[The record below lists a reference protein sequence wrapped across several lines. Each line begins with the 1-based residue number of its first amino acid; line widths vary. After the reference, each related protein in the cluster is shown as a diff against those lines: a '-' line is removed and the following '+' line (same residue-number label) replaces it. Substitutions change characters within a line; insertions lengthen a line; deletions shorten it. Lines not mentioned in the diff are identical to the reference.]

1 MKPTNLI
8 SAFQGLKAFN
18 ECKDS
23 EQKVVAPYKISGN
36 EATVLGSFCDLLN
49 KYDCPFAVFDGYY
62 IGYSINQ
69 ISKEFDLLRFS
80 EDLIINIELK
90 QELNLSYEEKIEK
103 ILKQQSKNFYYLKA
117 LQKNIFIFTYVEND
131 GLYEYANLLNETKKI
146 SCEELIDIL
155 KNQNFDININ
165 PDKLFIPSNYLVSP
179 FNSTE
184 RFLDGEYFLTGSQEE
199 IKNELLKKITS
210 DYVMYCITADAG
222 TGKTLL
228 LYDIA
233 KTISESNKTIL
244 IHCGKLNE
252 GHELLRDKF
261 DWNIYSIRNIKAPTI
276 DRYID
281 DTVKAIF
288 IDESQRIRTDQL
300 EMIIGKS
307 KELKIPI
314 VFSYDTKQYLSEGE
328 SKNIYEYIKTNY
340 PEINIYKK
348 SLTNKIRTNKNIS
361 SFITNLIQIGKSN
374 SYLDYSDIT
383 IEYFENINDIKRYI
397 HYLEKRDDWK
407 CITYT
412 SSQYSRESIDVLAS
426 LSDFKAH
433 DVIGQEF
440 KKVVFVMDDNFRY
453 DDSGKLQYR
462 KCYYSLPGMF
472 YQIITR
478 VINEMKII
486 VFNNKSLYYKLLQI
500 KSLDKNNE

>member
-222 TGKTLL
+222 KTLL

-328 SKNIYEYIKTNY
+328 SKNINEYIKTNY

>member
-23 EQKVVAPYKISGN
+23 EQKVVAPYKISDN

-117 LQKNIFIFTYVEND
+117 LQKNIFTYVEND

-155 KNQNFDININ
+155 KNQNFDINID

-440 KKVVFVMDDNFRY
+440 KKVVFVIDDNFRY

-486 VFNNKSLYYKLLQI
+486 VFK
-500 KSLDKNNE
+500 

>member
-23 EQKVVAPYKISGN
+23 DQKEVAPYKISVN

-49 KYDCPFAVFDGYY
+49 KYDCPFDVFDGYY

-80 EDLIINIELK
+80 EDLVINIELK
-90 QELNLSYEEKIEK
+90 QELNLSDKEKIEK

-117 LQKNIFIFTYVEND
+117 LQKSVFICTCVENN
-131 GLYEYANLLNETKKI
+131 GLYEYDNLLNETKKI

-155 KNQNFDININ
+155 KNQNFDINID

-199 IKNELLKKITS
+199 IKNELIKKITS

-261 DWNIYSIRNIKAPTI
+261 NWNICAIKGIQAQTI

-281 DTVKAIF
+281 DTVTAIF
-288 IDESQRIRTDQL
+288 IDESQRIRTHQL

-340 PEINIYKK
+340 PEISIYMK

-374 SYLDYSDIT
+374 SYLNYSDIT
-383 IEYFENINDIKRYI
+383 IEYFENLNDIRRYI
-397 HYLEKRDDWK
+397 EYLEENEWK
-407 CITYT
+407 FITYT
-412 SSQYSRESIDVLAS
+412 SSQYQREPIDTLAS

-462 KCYYSLPGMF
+462 KCFYSLPGMF

>member
-1 MKPTNLI
+1 M
-8 SAFQGLKAFN
+8 
-18 ECKDS
+18 
-23 EQKVVAPYKISGN
+23 
-36 EATVLGSFCDLLN
+36 
-49 KYDCPFAVFDGYY
+49 
-62 IGYSINQ
+62 
-69 ISKEFDLLRFS
+69 
-80 EDLIINIELK
+80 
-90 QELNLSYEEKIEK
+90 
-103 ILKQQSKNFYYLKA
+103 
-117 LQKNIFIFTYVEND
+117 
-131 GLYEYANLLNETKKI
+131 
-146 SCEELIDIL
+146 
-155 KNQNFDININ
+155 
-165 PDKLFIPSNYLVSP
+165 
-179 FNSTE
+179 
-184 RFLDGEYFLTGSQEE
+184 
-199 IKNELLKKITS
+199 
-210 DYVMYCITADAG
+210 
-222 TGKTLL
+222 
-228 LYDIA
+228 
-233 KTISESNKTIL
+233 

-412 SSQYSRESIDVLAS
+412 SSQYSRESIDTLAS
-426 LSDFKAH
+426 LSDFKAY

>member
-8 SAFQGLKAFN
+8 SAFQGLRAYN

-23 EQKVVAPYKISGN
+23 EQKVVAPYKISDN

-49 KYDCPFAVFDGYY
+49 KYDCQFAVFDGYY

-90 QELNLSYEEKIEK
+90 QELNLSDEEKIEK

-117 LQKNIFIFTYVEND
+117 LQKRVFIFTYVEND

-155 KNQNFDININ
+155 KNQNFDINID
-165 PDKLFIPSNYLVSP
+165 PDKLFIPSKYLVSP

-210 DYVMYCITADAG
+210 DYLMYCITADAG

-261 DWNIYSIRNIKAPTI
+261 NWNICAIKGIQAQTI

-281 DTVKAIF
+281 DTVTAIF

-340 PEINIYKK
+340 REINIYKK

-374 SYLDYSDIT
+374 SYLNYSDIT
-383 IEYFENINDIKRYI
+383 IEYFEILNDIRQ
-397 HYLEKRDDWK
+397 YLEYLEENEWK
-407 CITYT
+407 FITYT
-412 SSQYSRESIDVLAS
+412 SSRYQREPIDTLAS

-462 KCYYSLPGMF
+462 KCFYSLPGMF

>member
-1 MKPTNLI
+1 M
-8 SAFQGLKAFN
+8 
-18 ECKDS
+18 
-23 EQKVVAPYKISGN
+23 
-36 EATVLGSFCDLLN
+36 
-49 KYDCPFAVFDGYY
+49 
-62 IGYSINQ
+62 
-69 ISKEFDLLRFS
+69 
-80 EDLIINIELK
+80 
-90 QELNLSYEEKIEK
+90 
-103 ILKQQSKNFYYLKA
+103 
-117 LQKNIFIFTYVEND
+117 QKNIFIFTYVEND

-155 KNQNFDININ
+155 KNQNFDINID

-233 KTISESNKTIL
+233 RTISESNKTIL

-383 IEYFENINDIKRYI
+383 IEYFENINDIKRNI

-486 VFNNKSLYYKLLQI
+486 VFNNKSLYCKLLQI
-500 KSLDKNNE
+500 KFLDKNNE

>member
-1 MKPTNLI
+1 MI
-8 SAFQGLKAFN
+8 
-18 ECKDS
+18 
-23 EQKVVAPYKISGN
+23 
-36 EATVLGSFCDLLN
+36 
-49 KYDCPFAVFDGYY
+49 
-62 IGYSINQ
+62 
-69 ISKEFDLLRFS
+69 
-80 EDLIINIELK
+80 
-90 QELNLSYEEKIEK
+90 
-103 ILKQQSKNFYYLKA
+103 
-117 LQKNIFIFTYVEND
+117 
-131 GLYEYANLLNETKKI
+131 
-146 SCEELIDIL
+146 
-155 KNQNFDININ
+155 
-165 PDKLFIPSNYLVSP
+165 
-179 FNSTE
+179 
-184 RFLDGEYFLTGSQEE
+184 
-199 IKNELLKKITS
+199 KKITS

-261 DWNIYSIRNIKAPTI
+261 NWNICAIKGIQAQTI

-281 DTVKAIF
+281 DTVTAIF
-288 IDESQRIRTDQL
+288 IDESQRIRTHQL

-340 PEINIYKK
+340 PEISIYMK

-374 SYLDYSDIT
+374 SYLNYSDIT
-383 IEYFENINDIKRYI
+383 IEYFENLNDIRRYI
-397 HYLEKRDDWK
+397 EYLEENEWK
-407 CITYT
+407 FITYT
-412 SSQYSRESIDVLAS
+412 SSQYQREPIDTLAS

-462 KCYYSLPGMF
+462 KCFYSLPGMF

>member
-8 SAFQGLKAFN
+8 SAFQGLRAYN

-23 EQKVVAPYKISGN
+23 EQKVVAPYKISDN

-62 IGYSINQ
+62 IGYSIKQ

-80 EDLIINIELK
+80 EDLVINIELK
-90 QELNLSYEEKIEK
+90 QELNLSVDEKIEK
-103 ILKQQSKNFYYLKA
+103 VLKQQSKNFYYLKA

-155 KNQNFDININ
+155 KNQNFDINID

-233 KTISESNKTIL
+233 RTISESNKTIL

-288 IDESQRIRTDQL
+288 IDESQRIRKDQL

-314 VFSYDTKQYLSEGE
+314 IFSYDTKQYLSEGE

-374 SYLDYSDIT
+374 SCLDYSDIT
-383 IEYFENINDIKRYI
+383 IEYFENINDIKRNI

-412 SSQYSRESIDVLAS
+412 SSQYSRESIDVVAS

-486 VFNNKSLYYKLLQI
+486 VFNNKSLYCKLLQI
-500 KSLDKNNE
+500 KFLDKNNE

>member
-8 SAFQGLKAFN
+8 SAFQGLKAYN

-23 EQKVVAPYKISGN
+23 EQKVVAPYKIADN

-49 KYDCPFAVFDGYY
+49 KYDCPFDVFDGYY
-62 IGYSINQ
+62 IGYSIKQ

-80 EDLIINIELK
+80 EDLVINIELK
-90 QELNLSYEEKIEK
+90 QELNLSVDEKIEK
-103 ILKQQSKNFYYLKA
+103 VLKQQSKNFYYLKV

-155 KNQNFDININ
+155 KNQNFDINIDPN
-165 PDKLFIPSNYLVSP
+165 KLFIPSNYLVSP

-199 IKNELLKKITS
+199 IKNELIKKITS

-261 DWNIYSIRNIKAPTI
+261 NWNICAIKSIQAQTI

-281 DTVKAIF
+281 DTVTAIF
-288 IDESQRIRTDQL
+288 IDESQRIRTHQL

-374 SYLDYSDIT
+374 SYLNYSDIT
-383 IEYFENINDIKRYI
+383 IEYFENLNDIRRYI
-397 HYLEKRDDWK
+397 EYLEENEWK
-407 CITYT
+407 FITYT
-412 SSQYSRESIDVLAS
+412 SSRYDCESIDALAS
-426 LSDFKAH
+426 LSAFTAH
-433 DVIGQEF
+433 DIIGQEF

-453 DDSGKLQYR
+453 DDSGNLQYI

-500 KSLDKNNE
+500 KSLDKNNG

>member
-23 EQKVVAPYKISGN
+23 EQKVVAPYKISDN

-62 IGYSINQ
+62 IGYSIKQ

-80 EDLIINIELK
+80 EDLVINIELK
-90 QELNLSYEEKIEK
+90 QELNLSVDEKIEK
-103 ILKQQSKNFYYLKA
+103 VLKQQSKNFYYLKA

-155 KNQNFDININ
+155 KNQNFDINID

-233 KTISESNKTIL
+233 RTISESNKTIL

-288 IDESQRIRTDQL
+288 IDESQRIRKDQL

-314 VFSYDTKQYLSEGE
+314 IFSYDTKQYLSEGE

-374 SYLDYSDIT
+374 SCLDYSDIT
-383 IEYFENINDIKRYI
+383 IEYFENINDIKRNI

-412 SSQYSRESIDVLAS
+412 SSQYSRESIDVVAS

-486 VFNNKSLYYKLLQI
+486 VFNNKSLYCKLLQI
-500 KSLDKNNE
+500 KFLDKNNE